1 MWLEMSSAKLLSVD
15 GFHYSVMVTTSNSNG
30 GKSHDQHL
38 RCQLSTHK
46 NRVVDHD

>member
-1 MWLEMSSAKLLSVD
+1 MWLEMSIAKLLFVD
-15 GFHYSVMVTTSNSNG
+15 GFHYSVMVTNSNG